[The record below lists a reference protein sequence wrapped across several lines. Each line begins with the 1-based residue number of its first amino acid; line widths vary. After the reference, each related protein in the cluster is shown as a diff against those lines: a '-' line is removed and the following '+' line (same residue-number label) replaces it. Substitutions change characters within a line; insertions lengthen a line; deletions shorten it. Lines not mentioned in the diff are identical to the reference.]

1 MALISIKRYLD
12 ASSPEAYQRMLE
24 LLIETVTGH
33 PIDIDHAEC
42 ERFKSEVAKI
52 QETIGA
58 DPTGEQFSQA
68 VEAISQAL
76 ERHHRSVSNLVQR
89 QGNEL
94 QNMISMMAQT
104 IRSLGSASEVSAKN
118 LEGIAVQLKQAS
130 ALEDIYQLRMR
141 LADCLKNVCDEATRQ
156 RTEGQSRLQ
165 GMKHELAA
173 SQKRLSNHGI
183 EIDIDRVTGFA
194 GRSAAEVAIHE
205 AVEAGDSRYV
215 AVAVL
220 GKMLLINARFGYA
233 VGDEVLCEF
242 AALVAGRLCSR
253 AAFYRWSGPTV
264 IGILQRSEPLHV
276 IRAEVSRLVEV
287 PITKSLTTGS
297 QNAYITTT
305 AASMVVPVA
314 SPATEV
320 IASIDRFVAAQI
332 PREYCEGSLT

>member
-118 LEGIAVQLKQAS
+118 LESIAVQLKQAS